1 MALKRKTRTRATVWR
16 VLERLRV
23 AGAAGGAG
31 AGPEGGV

>member
-1 MALKRKTRTRATVWR
+1 MALKRKMRTKVMVWR

>member
-1 MALKRKTRTRATVWR
+1 MALKRKMRTKVMVWR

-23 AGAAGGAG
+23 GGAAG